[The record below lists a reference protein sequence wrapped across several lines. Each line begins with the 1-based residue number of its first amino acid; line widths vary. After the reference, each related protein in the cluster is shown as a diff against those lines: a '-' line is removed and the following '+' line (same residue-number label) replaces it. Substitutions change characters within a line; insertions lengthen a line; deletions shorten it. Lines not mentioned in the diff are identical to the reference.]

1 MAEPSGV
8 NSLCPRCAILE
19 RRIAELEAQLAARD
33 ARIAKLE
40 ARIAEL
46 ERLVLDL
53 TRANKRQA
61 APFSRNQPKSKPKRP
76 GRSEGHVAATRAAPT
91 PEQISQTMDVPLE
104 RCPSCGGPVEDLQTH
119 EQTVTDLPRVEPI
132 TNQYVTH
139 SGYCRRCGKRV
150 RSRHDDQ
157 TSPAGGAAGNQ
168 IGPNALAL
176 AADLKHRLGLS

>member
-8 NSLCPRCAILE
+8 NSRCLRCAILE

-40 ARIAEL
+40 AQIARYEKRIAEL
-46 ERLVLDL
+46 ERLVLEA

-61 APFSRNQPKSKPKRP
+61 APFSRKQPKSKPKRP

-91 PEQISQTMDVPLE
+91 PEQISQTIDVPLE

-132 TNQYVTH
+132 TNQYVT
-139 SGYCRRCGKRV
+139 
-150 RSRHDDQ
+150 
-157 TSPAGGAAGNQ
+157 
-168 IGPNALAL
+168 
-176 AADLKHRLGLS
+176 